1 MSASGGEWVPNA
13 DELLRNNAT
22 YAADFAD
29 EHLPVQPRR
38 KLAVVACMDSRMDI
52 FEMLGLRHG
61 EAHIIR
67 NAGGVITDDVTRS
80 LCISQRFL
88 GTREIVLLHHTDC
101 GLQQL
106 DEDDFKHALEA
117 EVGVKPAWA
126 LESFNDPFLDTQQSI
141 RRIRMSPFVLHKDDV
156 RGFVYDVD
164 TGQLHEV
171 QQ

>member
-171 QQ
+171 QP

>member
-29 EHLPVQPRR
+29 EHLPVQPQR

-106 DEDDFKHALEA
+106 DEDEFKHAL
-117 EVGVKPAWA
+117 
-126 LESFNDPFLDTQQSI
+126 
-141 RRIRMSPFVLHKDDV
+141 
-156 RGFVYDVD
+156 
-164 TGQLHEV
+164 
-171 QQ
+171 

>member
-1 MSASGGEWVPNA
+1 MTAHGDKWVPNA

-22 YAADFAD
+22 YAAAWAD
-29 EHLPVQPRR
+29 GHLPVEPQR

-80 LCISQRFL
+80 LCVSQRFL
-88 GTREIVLLHHTDC
+88 GTREI
-101 GLQQL
+101 
-106 DEDDFKHALEA
+106 ED

-126 LESFNDPFLDTQQSI
+126 LETFNDPFLDTQQSI
-141 RRIRMSPFVLHKDDV
+141 RRIQMSPFVRHKDNV

-171 QQ
+171 QP